1 MIKTQLRFQT
11 FLGLDQ
17 TGATIRGGLEAK
29 PLPLAMIHQD
39 RLHFTDSHGRPLSL
53 KSLTRPEIL
62 KALLELKIYG
72 RDLSKTMIAV
82 DSVLGLPK
90 AHTPPKIKE
99 LFPLFQQASKFSIK
113 DKHYGRDVAEAFF
126 SRFLKSKDGSVSAR
140 RCEIL
145 AGANSVF
152 QFRPYQKNISTGT
165 FRIWKDLGRSSE
177 PWFQMFPFDEP
188 APQLQDV
195 PWIFEGYPS
204 LLWKQIFGLK
214 TRNVEALIQILSSKV
229 WVQQLSIPV
238 NDLHLLRRS
247 PDLADSVVLAVGAWA
262 LQRDN
267 QLWSSGTSP
276 LLEGWIMGLHESP
289 LKATREIKSHDLC
302 SSVSL

>member
-1 MIKTQLRFQT
+1 MAKTRQRFQSI
-11 FLGLDQ
+11 LGLDQ
-17 TGATIRGGLEAK
+17 TGASTRGGLEAK
-29 PLPLAMIHQD
+29 PFPLAMIHHD
-39 RLHFTDSHGRPLSL
+39 RLHFANSKGRPLSL
-53 KSLTRPEIL
+53 KSLTRQEIL
-62 KALLELKIYG
+62 NALLELKIYG

-90 AHTPPKIKE
+90 AHTPQKTKD
-99 LFPLFQQASKFSIK
+99 LFSLFQQASQFSIK

-126 SRFLKSKDGSVSAR
+126 SRFLNSKDGPISAR
-140 RCEIL
+140 RCEVL

-177 PWFQMFPFDEP
+177 PWFQIFPFDEP
-188 APQLQDV
+188 APHLQDG

-204 LLWKQIFGLK
+204 LLWKQIFGLN
-214 TRNVEALIQILSSKV
+214 TRNDEALIQILSSSEWTQKL
-229 WVQQLSIPV
+229 QIPV
-238 NDLHLLRRS
+238 NDLHLLRLN

-267 QLWSSGTSP
+267 QLWFAGKSP
-276 LLEGWIMGLHESP
+276 SLEGWIMGLQERP
-289 LKATREIKSHDLC
+289 LKESRDLESEDC
-302 SSVSL
+302 RSSLSC